1 MTSCTKLDLNCV
13 WVCLCPI
20 ETSCSV
26 YTLYVNLESC
36 ELASAHDCAC
46 LQVNL
51 FGTKPRMADRHERFG
66 RGLTGTRKRHTVKN
80 VMDCASSG
88 LGCLL
93 WLPRSTMRMVS
104 TPMQRMQWRY
114 LRVNN
119 RVVSDP
125 IRCGTYRRITRRG
138 YWLHDCTTVRA
149 WRWKIVC
156 HTPSASFIRL
166 ILHAWVSD

>member
-1 MTSCTKLDLNCV
+1 MTSCTELDLHCV

-20 ETSCSV
+20 ETSRSV

-66 RGLTGTRKRHTVKN
+66 RGLTGTRKRHTAKN

-88 LGCLL
+88 LGCSL

-104 TPMQRMQWRY
+104 TPKQRMRWRHC
-114 LRVNN
+114 RVNN
-119 RVVSDP
+119 RAGLGSGTNSLPTRSDVAP
-125 IRCGTYRRITRRG
+125 T
-138 YWLHDCTTVRA
+138 DE
-149 WRWKIVC
+149 
-156 HTPSASFIRL
+156 PSLVEATGLMVMPLFEHGDGR
-166 ILHAWVSD
+166 